1 MIKELYT
8 AAMGMIPQQTRLEVI
23 ANNMANS
30 NTSGFKRDN
39 VFERNIIDAKANLW
53 NTPGDAENDDPPMGK
68 YIDFRNGS
76 FQETGNSLDLVVQDN
91 GFFNLQDEE
100 GKEFLSRNG
109 HFKLSTDGKIIAKD
123 GKMLMGIDGPIS
135 VGQQF
140 NSENTK
146 EDNKVMDIKINDQ
159 GEVFANSQ
167 HVGSLLISK
176 VENPQQMEK
185 VSGECFVA
193 RENAGVTY
201 SSNENVSVKQGW
213 LEGSN
218 VDIIK
223 EMVDMIELQRM
234 FEAGSK
240 VIHTND
246 STLDNSIKLGK
257 YY

>member
-53 NTPGDAENDDPPMGK
+53 NTPGDAEDDDPPIGK
-68 YIDFRNGS
+68 YIDFRAGS
-76 FQETGNSLDLVVQDN
+76 FQETGNPLDMVIQDK
-91 GFFNLQDEE
+91 GFFTLQDEE

-123 GKMLMGIDGPIS
+123 GKMLMGVDGPIS
-135 VGQQF
+135 VSAQF
-140 NSENTK
+140 NSENNNSESK
-146 EDNKVMDIKINDQ
+146 SVDIKINDQ
-159 GEVFANSQ
+159 GDVFANKERI
-167 HVGSLLISK
+167 GSLLIAK
-176 VENPQQMEK
+176 VENPQQLEK
-185 VSGECFVA
+185 VSNECFVA

-201 SSNENVSVKQGW
+201 NSNESVSIKQGW